1 MVRFEERDERSDD
14 DPCSIAGKTILRGAE
29 VDGMVGIC
37 DSAAMK
43 TVVGAIQVADQLT
56 SEDQAGLA
64 AHLLAG
70 LRGCPLGPVNAELER
85 REAEM
90 DADSTTLLTHDQL
103 RQAVGR

>member
-1 MVRFEERDERSDD
+1 
-14 DPCSIAGKTILRGAE
+14 
-29 VDGMVGIC
+29 
-37 DSAAMK
+37 MK
-43 TVVGAIQVADQLT
+43 TLVEVMEVADQLS

-70 LRGCPLGPVNAELER
+70 IRNCPLGPDDAELER

-90 DADSTTLLTHDQL
+90 DNGSATLLTHEQL

>member
-1 MVRFEERDERSDD
+1 MEHGAV
-14 DPCSIAGKTILRGAE
+14 LRGAE
-29 VDGMVGIC
+29 VDGMVEIR

-43 TVVGAIQVADQLT
+43 TLVEAIQVADQLT
-56 SEDQAGLA
+56 LEDQAGLA

-70 LRGCPLGPVNAELER
+70 LRGCPLGPDDAELER

-90 DADSTTLLTHDQL
+90 DADSITLLTHEQL

>member
-1 MVRFEERDERSDD
+1 
-14 DPCSIAGKTILRGAE
+14 
-29 VDGMVGIC
+29 
-37 DSAAMK
+37 MK
-43 TVVGAIQVADQLT
+43 TLVEVMQVADQLS

-70 LRGCPLGPVNAELER
+70 IRACPLGPDDVELER

-90 DADSTTLLTHDQL
+90 DNGSAKLLTHEQL